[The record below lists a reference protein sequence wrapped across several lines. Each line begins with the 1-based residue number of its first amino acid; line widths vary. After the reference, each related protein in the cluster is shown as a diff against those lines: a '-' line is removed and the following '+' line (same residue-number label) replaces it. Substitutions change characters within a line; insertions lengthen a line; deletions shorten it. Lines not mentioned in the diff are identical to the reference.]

1 MIISKFNKRKQEP
14 DRPKIRPE
22 MMPIDW
28 LMEGLAVA
36 ILMTFIGYAIYWY
49 QRVPQIIPIHFDA
62 GGNIDNYGSKI
73 HLLILPGIGVFIYVL
88 LTVIGLFPH
97 TYNFTQ
103 KITPENAPRQYLL
116 ATRFVRFLK
125 AVVIGIFF
133 FIGIMITRVAMKQT
147 DTMGIW
153 LLPVILGFVFIPII
167 VYLVVA
173 SRK

>member
-1 MIISKFNKRKQEP
+1 MIISKFNKRKREP
-14 DRPKIRPE
+14 DRPKIKPE

-28 LMEGLAVA
+28 LIEGLAIA
-36 ILMTFIGYAIYWY
+36 ALMTFIGYAIYWY

-62 GGNIDNYGSKI
+62 SGNIDNYGSKI

-88 LTVIGLFPH
+88 LTAIGLFPH

-116 ATRFVRFLK
+116 ATRFIRFLK
-125 AVVIGIFF
+125 SVIIGIFF
-133 FIGIMITRVAMKQT
+133 FIGIMITRVSMNQT